1 MDGLANIESI
11 AMGQNK
17 NDAVATALNRFVNWF
32 IISLV
37 ICNSVLDTTGNN
49 RGFIRV

>member
-17 NDAVATALNRFVNWF
+17 IAAAGIALNRFVNWF
-32 IISLV
+32 IICLV
-37 ICNSVLDTTGNN
+37 ICTSVLDTTGNN

>member
-17 NDAVATALNRFVNWF
+17 NAAVGIALNRFVNWF
-32 IISLV
+32 IICLFMW
-37 ICNSVLDTTGNN
+37 NSVLDTTGKK
-49 RGFIRV
+49 RGLIRV